1 MSDYRGKRV
10 FVTGADGFIGSHL
23 VEELVR
29 SGARVRALVFYNSF
43 GHHGWLDDL
52 PAEVASATEI
62 VAGDV
67 RDAGQTQKYLAGSDV
82 VFHLAALIAIPYSY
96 EAPRSYVQ
104 TNVEGTLNVL
114 EACRATGV
122 GRLVHTSTSE
132 VFGTARRVPIDET
145 HPRTGQSPYAATK
158 IAADS
163 LVQSYHLTWGVPA
176 VILRPFNTYGPR
188 QSARAIIPTVV
199 SQIAAGR
206 TTVEVGS
213 TNPTR
218 DFLFV
223 RDTAAAFA
231 AVGLAEGVDG
241 HDLNAGSG
249 AEISIGALI
258 ERIATLMGV
267 AVEIRRRPERVR
279 PEGSEVL
286 RLLADS
292 SRLRE
297 RTGWAPRITLDEG
310 LPRTIEWIRRHLDR
324 YRPEAYSR

>member
-1 MSDYRGKRV
+1 MSDYRGRRV

-29 SGARVRALVFYNSF
+29 SGASVRALVYYNSF
-43 GHHGWLDDL
+43 GYHGWLDDL
-52 PAEVASATEI
+52 PAEVANATEI
-62 VAGDV
+62 VTGDV
-67 RDAGQTQKYLAGSDV
+67 RDAGQMQRYLAGSDV

-104 TNVEGTLNVL
+104 TNVDGTLNVL
-114 EACRATGV
+114 EACRAAGV

-132 VFGTARRVPIDET
+132 VFGTARRVPIDED

-158 IAADS
+158 IAADA
-163 LVQSYHLTWGVPA
+163 LVQSYHLTWGLPA

-188 QSARAIIPTVV
+188 QSARAIIPTVA

-206 TTVEVGS
+206 SEIEVGS
-213 TNPTR
+213 TIPTR

-231 AVGLAEGVDG
+231 AVGLAEGVEG
-241 HDLNAGSG
+241 HDFNAGSG
-249 AEISIGALI
+249 TEISIGALI
-258 ERIATLMGV
+258 ERIAALMGV
-267 AVEIRRRPERVR
+267 TVEIRQTQERIR

-297 RTGWAPRITLDEG
+297 RTGWTPRCSLDEG
-310 LPRTIEWIRRHLDR
+310 LFRTIEWIRRHLDR
-324 YRPEAYSR
+324 YQPDAYVR